1 MRPPL
6 CVWAR
11 NRSMASTTFLVHP
24 TSPPKSLFT
33 FPSHFSEE
41 SNWLKK
47 KGKYSSDFA
56 RGEEEKKMTRRAEN
70 AVSSRRVVRGSP
82 ASRWG
87 THTSRGKKKRKIN
100 NKMISFRV
108 VFFTS
113 RRSMCWRGQHAPS
126 FHAAILK
133 RIPKNPK
140 ESLRISKKTY
150 ELKKNP

>member
-6 CVWAR
+6 CVWDR

-47 KGKYSSDFA
+47 KRKIFFWLCEGG
-56 RGEEEKKMTRRAEN
+56 RRKKMTRRAEN

-87 THTSRGKKKRKIN
+87 THTSRGKKNGKIN

-113 RRSMCWRGQHAPS
+113 RRSMCWIGQHAPS

-140 ESLRISKKTY
+140 ESLRISKKI
-150 ELKKNP
+150 